1 MKIAVNTDTVS
12 VSPFTPTPVLTNV
25 RFVKVNGQGVV
36 LVGDSV
42 PTHTDFAPNPDIIH
56 SGATTNSTQ
65 YYVRVN
71 GVPIVVNG
79 STTSCAHT
87 VVGTGFVDIN

>member
-12 VSPFTPTPVLTNV
+12 VAPFTPTPVLSNG
-25 RFVKVNGQGVV
+25 RFVRVNGQGVV

-42 PTHTDFAPNPDIIH
+42 DTHTDFIPTPDIIH
-56 SGATTNSTQ
+56 AGATTTSTQ
-65 YYVRVN
+65 AYVRVD
-71 GVPIVVNG
+71 GVAIVVN
-79 STTSCAHT
+79 SSPTSCAHM